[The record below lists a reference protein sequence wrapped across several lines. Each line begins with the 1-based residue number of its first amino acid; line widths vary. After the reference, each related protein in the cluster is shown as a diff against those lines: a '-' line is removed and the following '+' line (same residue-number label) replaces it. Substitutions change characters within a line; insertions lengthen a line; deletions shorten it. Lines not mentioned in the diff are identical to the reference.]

1 AAGVGALVG
10 DSAMLLGEIG
20 AKLPWFSQRLAE
32 PLGRWAA
39 YAQTRAAAVY
49 AAGRWLSGIA
59 GMVLGGLTVYEGA
72 RDFELAPSYGIGMM
86 FSGGLTMAA
95 SFLVLSGYALP
106 LAIVLMIVAAVVAV
120 VVAWFKPDDIER
132 WIDGALHFGRNKSRT
147 FDSIDEQLETMAA
160 LKR

>member
-1 AAGVGALVG
+1 
-10 DSAMLLGEIG
+10 M
-20 AKLPWFSQRLAE
+20 
-32 PLGRWAA
+32 
-39 YAQTRAAAVY
+39 
-49 AAGRWLSGIA
+49 SGIA

-120 VVAWFKPDDIER
+120 VVAWFKPDDVER

-147 FDSIDEQLETMAA
+147 FDSIDEQLETIAA